1 MWRCHCGETN
11 LNSRARCAV
20 CHAARLTHETDPEP
34 PGRSG
39 RLKTVQFS
47 FFGLGGEAAGS
58 EEGRGGAPPHILDE
72 RELAEHYARE
82 HRKSIAGWVA
92 GGIGVL
98 AIVGLLAWQ
107 IMRST
112 R

>member
-11 LNSRARCAV
+11 LNSRSRCAV
-20 CHAARLTHETDPEP
+20 CHAARLTHEKEPEP

-39 RLKTVQFS
+39 RPKTVQFS
-47 FFGLGGEAAGS
+47 FFGLGGEMEGS
-58 EEGRGGAPPHILDE
+58 EGRGGTPPRILDE
-72 RELAEHYARE
+72 QELAAHYARE
-82 HRKSIAGWVA
+82 RRRDISMWIA
-92 GGIGVL
+92 GGIAAL
-98 AIVGLLAWQ
+98 AVVGLLAWQ